1 MCELVRAVADLEAQ
15 LQAGAGLSLNEAMVL
30 CCIAHDNITATRISE
45 NVGLAPSNTSKVL
58 RSVENKGLVVRTLGE
73 TDRRQMSFSLSASGL
88 ELLQKLKSQEW
99 SVPDFIRP
107 LFLQ

>member
-1 MCELVRAVADLEAQ
+1 MCELVKSVADLEAQ
-15 LQAGAGLSLNEAMVL
+15 LQANCGLSLNEAMVL
-30 CCIAHDNITATRISE
+30 CCIADDNITATRISE

-58 RSVENKGLVVRTLGE
+58 RSVENKGLIVRALGVS
-73 TDRRQMSFSLSASGL
+73 DRRQMSFSLSESGL
-88 ELLQKLKSQEW
+88 ELLRKLKVQEW